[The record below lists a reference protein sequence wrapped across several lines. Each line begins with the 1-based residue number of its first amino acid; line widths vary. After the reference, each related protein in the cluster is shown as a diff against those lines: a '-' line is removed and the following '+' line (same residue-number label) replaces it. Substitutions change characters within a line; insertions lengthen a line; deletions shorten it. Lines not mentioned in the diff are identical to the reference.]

1 LYARFHSLSQ
11 SFQSSD
17 GFIPMSSSLS
27 RSSLERICSSLPIP
41 RSVWMNS
48 MLARISPI
56 TLLLKLSRSIPTR
69 VAWASVVGTFE
80 LWKLSRYSRFSIE
93 SSLLQYFM

>member
-1 LYARFHSLSQ
+1 
-11 SFQSSD
+11 
-17 GFIPMSSSLS
+17 
-27 RSSLERICSSLPIP
+27 
-41 RSVWMNS
+41 